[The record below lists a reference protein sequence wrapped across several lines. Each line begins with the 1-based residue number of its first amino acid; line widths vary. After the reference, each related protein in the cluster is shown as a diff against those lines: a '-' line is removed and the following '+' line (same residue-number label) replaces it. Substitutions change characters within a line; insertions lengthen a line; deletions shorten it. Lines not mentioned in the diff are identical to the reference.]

1 MILYLNLMSEEF
13 KDYYDGIMEMVVV
26 KTNNI
31 PYAESLVSKNYFR
44 IKTGFYEDE
53 NPNTI
58 VEELV
63 FQIKEHL
70 KERGKLLLEGVL
82 VESSVT
88 DAPVREIVRTL
99 TNIIKTRETRTY
111 YLPEEL
117 SDDGDTFEYD
127 FKNIPEFSI
136 EFNYNL
142 DPMLEDEYMIDG
154 KTVDDG
160 FTIEV
165 NLIINPNFLPGVM
178 YDVIAD
184 LNDIVTHEI
193 EHIYQ
198 ADWKRP
204 KDERD
209 PYEGRED
216 ERPTGKDYYKQPH
229 EVPAELAGFRR
240 VNKLRKKEPIEK
252 TIRDWFNRNRSVHN
266 LSDEDIDE
274 LTDFLT
280 QKYNERYSNRK

>member
-1 MILYLNLMSEEF
+1 MSDEF

-26 KTNNI
+26 KTNSL
-31 PYAESLVSKNYFR
+31 PYAKSLVSKNYFR

-88 DAPVREIVRTL
+88 DAPVRQIVRTL
-99 TNIIKTRETRTY
+99 VNIIKSKDTGTH
-111 YLPEEL
+111 YLPEQIT
-117 SDDGDTFEYD
+117 DGEEFEYD

-136 EFNYNL
+136 EFTYGL
-142 DPMLEDEYMIDG
+142 DPTLENDYFIDSEL
-154 KTVDDG
+154 VDDG
-160 FTIEV
+160 LTIAV
-165 NLIINPNFLPGVM
+165 LLKINPSSLPQIL

-184 LNDIVTHEI
+184 LNDSIAHEI

-198 ADWKRP
+198 EQWGWSRP
-204 KDERD
+204 EEEKD
-209 PYEGRED
+209 PYKDRED
-216 ERPTGKDYYKQPH
+216 ERPKGKEYYLQPH
-229 EVPAELAGFRR
+229 EIPAELKGFRR
-240 VNKLRKKEPIEK
+240 VNKLRNEPIDK
-252 TIRDWFNRNRSVHN
+252 TIKDWFIRNRNVHN
-266 LSDEDIDE
+266 LSDYDIDE
-274 LTDFLT
+274 LTKFLSE
-280 QKYNERYSNRK
+280 KYKEKY

>member
-1 MILYLNLMSEEF
+1 MSEEF

-160 FTIEV
+160 YTIEV

-204 KDERD
+204 KGERD
-209 PYEGRED
+209 PYEDRED
-216 ERPTGKDYYKQPH
+216 ERPKGKDYYKQPH

-274 LTDFLT
+274 LTEFLT
-280 QKYNERYSNRK
+280 QKYNERYSK

>member
-1 MILYLNLMSEEF
+1 M
-13 KDYYDGIMEMVVV
+13 
-26 KTNNI
+26 
-31 PYAESLVSKNYFR
+31 SKNYFR

-70 KERGKLLLEGVL
+70 KERGKLLLEGVI

-154 KTVDDG
+154 KTVDEG
-160 FTIEV
+160 YTIEI

-184 LNDIVTHEI
+184 LNDLVTHEI

-198 ADWKRP
+198 TDWKRP

-209 PYEGRED
+209 PYEDRED
-216 ERPTGKDYYKQPH
+216 ERPKGKDYYKQPH

-252 TIRDWFNRNRSVHN
+252 TIRDWFIRNRNVHN

-274 LTDFLT
+274 LTEFLT
-280 QKYNERYSNRK
+280 HKYNERYSIKR

>member
-1 MILYLNLMSEEF
+1 MSEEF

-70 KERGKLLLEGVL
+70 KERGKLLLEGVI

-117 SDDGDTFEYD
+117 SDDGETFEYD

-154 KTVDDG
+154 KTVDEG
-160 FTIEV
+160 YTIEI
-165 NLIINPNFLPGVM
+165 NLVINPNFLPGVM

-184 LNDIVTHEI
+184 LNDLVTHEI

-204 KDERD
+204 KDEMD

-216 ERPTGKDYYKQPH
+216 ERPKGKDYYKQPH

-252 TIRDWFNRNRSVHN
+252 TIRDWFIRNRNVHN

-274 LTDFLT
+274 LTEFLN
-280 QKYNERYSNRK
+280 QKYNERYLNRK

>member
-1 MILYLNLMSEEF
+1 
-13 KDYYDGIMEMVVV
+13 
-26 KTNNI
+26 
-31 PYAESLVSKNYFR
+31 
-44 IKTGFYEDE
+44 
-53 NPNTI
+53 
-58 VEELV
+58 
-63 FQIKEHL
+63 
-70 KERGKLLLEGVL
+70 
-82 VESSVT
+82 
-88 DAPVREIVRTL
+88 
-99 TNIIKTRETRTY
+99 
-111 YLPEEL
+111 
-117 SDDGDTFEYD
+117 
-127 FKNIPEFSI
+127 
-136 EFNYNL
+136 
-142 DPMLEDEYMIDG
+142 MLEDEYMIDG

-198 ADWKRP
+198 IHWRP
-204 KDERD
+204 EDEKD

-240 VNKLRKKEPIEK
+240 VNKLRKKEPIEN
-252 TIRDWFNRNRSVHN
+252 TIRDWFNRNKSVHN

>member
-154 KTVDDG
+154 KTVDEG
-160 FTIEV
+160 YTIEI
-165 NLIINPNFLPGVM
+165 NLVINPNFLPGVM

-184 LNDIVTHEI
+184 LNDLVTHEI

-204 KDERD
+204 KYERD
-209 PYEGRED
+209 PYEDRED

-252 TIRDWFNRNRSVHN
+252 TIRDWFIRNRNVHN

-274 LTDFLT
+274 LTEFLT

>member
-70 KERGKLLLEGVL
+70 KERGKLLLEGVI

-117 SDDGDTFEYD
+117 SDDRDTFEYD

-160 FTIEV
+160 YTIEV

-204 KDERD
+204 KEERD
-209 PYEGRED
+209 PYEDRED

-274 LTDFLT
+274 LTEFLT
-280 QKYNERYSNRK
+280 QKYNERYSK

>member
-1 MILYLNLMSEEF
+1 MSEEF

-70 KERGKLLLEGVL
+70 KERGKLLLEGVI

-111 YLPEEL
+111 YLPEEIT
-117 SDDGDTFEYD
+117 DGEKFEYD

-136 EFNYNL
+136 EFNY
-142 DPMLEDEYMIDG
+142 DMDFMLEDEYKIDG

-160 FTIEV
+160 YTIQIDLV
-165 NLIINPNFLPGVM
+165 INPNFFPAVM
-178 YDVIAD
+178 YDVIGD
-184 LNDIVTHEI
+184 LNDIVAHEI

-198 ADWKRP
+198 EDWQRP
-204 KDERD
+204 KEERGNG
-209 PYEGRED
+209 EEVS
-216 ERPTGKDYYKQPH
+216 GKEYYKQPH

-240 VNKLRKKEPIEK
+240 VNKLRGKEPIEK
-252 TIRDWFNRNRSVHN
+252 TIRDWFERNRNVHN
-266 LSDEDIDE
+266 LEDEDIDE
-274 LTDFLT
+274 LTEFLT
-280 QKYNERYSNRK
+280 QKYNERYRRN

>member
-1 MILYLNLMSEEF
+1 MSEEF

-70 KERGKLLLEGVL
+70 KERGKLLLEGIL

-117 SDDGDTFEYD
+117 SDNGDTFEYD

-160 FTIEV
+160 YTIEV

-204 KDERD
+204 KYERD
-209 PYEGRED
+209 PYEDRED

-274 LTDFLT
+274 LTEFLT

>member
-117 SDDGDTFEYD
+117 SDDRDTFEYD

-280 QKYNERYSNRK
+280 QKYNERYSSRN

>member
-1 MILYLNLMSEEF
+1 MMSEEF
-13 KDYYDGIMEMVVV
+13 KDYYNGIVEMVVI

-58 VEELV
+58 VEDLV

-99 TNIIKTRETRTY
+99 TNIIKTKETRTY
-111 YLPEEL
+111 YLSEEL
-117 SDDGDTFEYD
+117 SDDGDVFEYN
-127 FKNIPEFSI
+127 FKNVPEFSI
-136 EFNYNL
+136 EFNYDL
-142 DPMLEDEYMIDG
+142 DPRLENHYIIDG
-154 KTVDDG
+154 KTVDEG
-160 FTIEV
+160 YTIEV
-165 NLIINPNFLPGVM
+165 SLIINPNSLPNVM

-184 LNDIVTHEI
+184 LNDIVSHEI

-198 ADWKRP
+198 ISWRT
-204 KDERD
+204 KDEQD
-209 PYEGRED
+209 PYEGREN

-229 EVPAELAGFRR
+229 EIPAELVGFRR

-252 TIRDWFNRNRSVHN
+252 TIKDWFIRNRNVHN
-266 LSDEDIDE
+266 LNDEDIKE
-274 LTDFLT
+274 LTEFLT
-280 QKYNERYSNRK
+280 QKYKEKYPNKV

>member
-1 MILYLNLMSEEF
+1 MSEEF

-88 DAPVREIVRTL
+88 DSPVREIVRTL

-117 SDDGDTFEYD
+117 SDDRDTFEYD

-160 FTIEV
+160 YTIEV

-204 KDERD
+204 KEERD
-209 PYEGRED
+209 PYEDRED

-274 LTDFLT
+274 LTEFLT
-280 QKYNERYSNRK
+280 QKYNERYSK

>member
-1 MILYLNLMSEEF
+1 MSEEF

-31 PYAESLVSKNYFR
+31 PYAETLVNKNYFR

-70 KERGKLLLEGVL
+70 KERGRLLLEGVIL
-82 VESSVT
+82 ESSVI

-99 TNIIKTRETRTY
+99 TNIIKTKETRTY
-111 YLPEEL
+111 YLPEEI
-117 SDDGDTFEYD
+117 SEDGDTFEYE
-127 FKNIPEFSI
+127 FKNIPYFSI
-136 EFNYNL
+136 EFNYDL
-142 DPMLEDEYMIDG
+142 DPMSEEEYKIDG
-154 KTVDDG
+154 RTVDEG
-160 FTIEV
+160 YTIQID
-165 NLIINPNFLPGVM
+165 LLINPNFYPGVM
-178 YDVIAD
+178 YDVIGD
-184 LNDIVTHEI
+184 LNDIVAHEI

-198 ADWKRP
+198 EDWKRP
-204 KDERD
+204 KEERHD
-209 PYEGRED
+209 GGEQPK
-216 ERPTGKDYYKQPH
+216 GKEYYKQPH
-229 EVPAELAGFRR
+229 EVPAELVGFRR
-240 VNKLRKKEPIEK
+240 VNKLRKEPISK
-252 TIRDWFNRNRSVHN
+252 TIRDWFNRNRNTHN

-280 QKYNERYSNRK
+280 QKYNERYVKNN

>member
-1 MILYLNLMSEEF
+1 MSEEF

-198 ADWKRP
+198 SDWKRP

-229 EVPAELAGFRR
+229 EVPAELSGFRR

-274 LTDFLT
+274 LTEFLT
-280 QKYNERYSNRK
+280 QKYNERYSK